1 MRRPTSAR
9 LQKPWSAGWE
19 PARRTST
26 GSSSDTPTIGRW
38 NGWRRSIATCCD
50 WRCTFYLT
58 DVPPRVAL
66 NEAIDIAKKYGSEE
80 SGRFVNGVL
89 DDILKTEPAL
99 QSRRD
104 APDQAHA
111 SDVRP

>member
-1 MRRPTSAR
+1 MAAVDRNVLR
-9 LQKPWSAGWE
+9 LAVYELFHLP
-19 PARRTST
+19 
-26 GSSSDTPTIGRW
+26 
-38 NGWRRSIATCCD
+38 
-50 WRCTFYLT
+50 
-58 DVPPRVAL
+58 DVPPRVVL

-89 DDILKTEPAL
+89 DDILNTEPAL

-111 SDVRP
+111 SDVRR